1 MKPII
6 VIDTRE
12 KEEFSF
18 HGERVAIIRRALPA
32 GDYSLEGFEDRIAVE
47 RKTLDD
53 FVNTVIR
60 GRERFRRE
68 LQKLTGYESACV
80 VVEADLAD
88 VVSRDYHAGV
98 HPASVL
104 GALSS
109 ILVDYGIPV
118 FFCSNRQVACLFT
131 ECYLL
136 RFYRKVHSV
145 CEAP

>member
-1 MKPII
+1 MKPVI
-6 VIDTRE
+6 VVDTRE
-12 KEEFSF
+12 QEAFSF
-18 HGERVAIIRRALPA
+18 SGERIAVKRHALPA

-68 LQKLTGYESACV
+68 LERLQSYEAACV
-80 VVEADLAD
+80 VVEADMND
-88 VVSRDYHAGV
+88 VIAGHYHSGV
-98 HPASVL
+98 HPASIL

-118 FFCSNRQVACLFT
+118 FFCSNRQVACQFT

-136 RFYRKVHSV
+136 RFHRKVHSV